1 VAAPPTVTS
10 HQRWR
15 GAIAYIA
22 GLAIVTALLAPA
34 HALADGDPASDEL
47 IGANVFYPFSP
58 QVDAGLQKT
67 LNSEAAAA
75 SRAHFPIKVALIESP
90 ADLGAIP
97 SLFAKPQQYADF
109 LDQEISFLNI
119 KQLLL
124 VVMPNG
130 YGVQGLGQAATT
142 AAGSLSKPR
151 SGQSDDL
158 ARAAIMAVP
167 KLAAAAGHP
176 VGAISSV
183 SGTGGPSS
191 TLTLSVLAAAA
202 IASAAAV
209 LTIRNRRATTT
220 ARPGFTPRDS
230 RRMVAKPR
238 LLIAATL
245 IAGGLGWA
253 IARGLTFYGLT
264 LPTIGYDLDQPPLLL
279 VLAGS
284 WLLYRSRRR

>member
-1 VAAPPTVTS
+1 MAKRSLRIIAVA
-10 HQRWR
+10 
-15 GAIAYIA
+15 
-22 GLAIVTALLAPA
+22 LAVALLAPPPA
-34 HALADGDPASDEL
+34 TLADGDPASDVL
-47 IGANVFYPFSP
+47 IGENVFYPYSP
-58 QVDAGLQKT
+58 AVSASLQKT
-67 LNSEAAAA
+67 LNAETAAAN
-75 SRAHFPIKVALIESP
+75 RAHFPLKVALIQSP
-90 ADLGAIP
+90 VDLGAIP
-97 SLFAKPQQYADF
+97 TLFGKPEQYAAF
-109 LDQEISFLNI
+109 LDQEISFLNM

-142 AAGSLSKPR
+142 AAASLSKPR

-176 VGAISSV
+176 VGTISSV
-183 SGTGGPSS
+183 SGTGGVSS

-202 IASAAAV
+202 IASAAVV

-220 ARPGFTPRDS
+220 ARLEFTPRDS
-230 RRMVAKPR
+230 RRIVAKPR

-279 VLAGS
+279 VLVGS
-284 WLLYRSRRR
+284 WLLYRSCRR

>member
-1 VAAPPTVTS
+1 M
-10 HQRWR
+10 RR
-15 GAIAYIA
+15 AIAWIA
-22 GLAIVTALLAPA
+22 VLTIVPAIVAPA
-34 HALADGDPASDEL
+34 PAMTDGDPASDEL

-58 QVDAGLQKT
+58 PVDADLQTT
-67 LNSEAAAA
+67 LNAETAAA

-109 LDQEISFLNI
+109 LDQEISFAGTTT
-119 KQLLL
+119 LLL

-130 YGVQGLGQAATT
+130 YGVQGVGQAATT
-142 AAGSLSKPR
+142 AAASLSKPR

-176 VGAISSV
+176 VGAISSA
-183 SGTGGPSS
+183 SGTGGVSS

-220 ARPGFTPRDS
+220 ARLEFTPRNS

-245 IAGGLGWA
+245 IAAGLGWA

-279 VLAGS
+279 VLVGS
-284 WLLYRSRRR
+284 WLLYRSRPR

>member
-1 VAAPPTVTS
+1 MAKRSLRIIAVA
-10 HQRWR
+10 
-15 GAIAYIA
+15 
-22 GLAIVTALLAPA
+22 LAVALLAPPPA
-34 HALADGDPASDEL
+34 TLADGDPASDVL
-47 IGANVFYPFSP
+47 IGENVFYPYSP
-58 QVDAGLQKT
+58 AVSASLQKT
-67 LNSEAAAA
+67 LNAETAAAN
-75 SRAHFPIKVALIESP
+75 RAHFPLKVALIQSP
-90 ADLGAIP
+90 VDLGAIP
-97 SLFAKPQQYADF
+97 TLFGKPEQYAAF
-109 LDQEISFLNI
+109 LDQEISFLNM

-142 AAGSLSKPR
+142 AAASLSKPR

-176 VGAISSV
+176 VGTISSV
-183 SGTGGPSS
+183 SGTGGVSS
-191 TLTLSVLAAAA
+191 TLTLSLLAAAA
-202 IASAAAV
+202 IASAAVV

-220 ARPGFTPRDS
+220 ARLEFTPRDS
-230 RRMVAKPR
+230 RRIVAKPR

-279 VLAGS
+279 VLVGS
-284 WLLYRSRRR
+284 WILYRSCRR

>member
-1 VAAPPTVTS
+1 MRTGVAKIIGIALVAA
-10 HQRWR
+10 
-15 GAIAYIA
+15 I
-22 GLAIVTALLAPA
+22 LAPA
-34 HALADGDPASDEL
+34 SALADGDPASDVLLGES
-47 IGANVFYPFSP
+47 VFYPYAP
-58 QVDAGLQKT
+58 TVTAGLQKT
-67 LNSEAAAA
+67 LNAEAAAA
-75 SRAHFPIKVALIESP
+75 GRAHFPIKVALIESP

-97 SLFAKPQQYADF
+97 TLFDKPQQYADF
-109 LDQEISFLNI
+109 LDQEISFANTLDP
-119 KQLLL
+119 LL

-130 YGVQGLGQAATT
+130 YGVRGLSPPATSGAA
-142 AAGSLSKPR
+142 SLSKPR

-183 SGTGGPSS
+183 SGTGGVSS

-220 ARPGFTPRDS
+220 ARLEFTPRNS

-245 IAGGLGWA
+245 IAGGLGWS

-279 VLAGS
+279 VLVGS
-284 WLLYRSRRR
+284 WLLYRSRPR

>member
-1 VAAPPTVTS
+1 MRTGVAKIIGIALVAA
-10 HQRWR
+10 
-15 GAIAYIA
+15 I
-22 GLAIVTALLAPA
+22 LAPA
-34 HALADGDPASDEL
+34 SALADGDPASDVLLGES
-47 IGANVFYPFSP
+47 VFYPYAP
-58 QVDAGLQKT
+58 TVTAGLQKT
-67 LNSEAAAA
+67 LNAEAAAA
-75 SRAHFPIKVALIESP
+75 GRAHFPIKVALIESP

-97 SLFAKPQQYADF
+97 TLFDKPQQYADF
-109 LDQEISFLNI
+109 LDQEISFANTLDP
-119 KQLLL
+119 LL

-130 YGVQGLGQAATT
+130 YGVRGLSPPATSGAA
-142 AAGSLSKPR
+142 SLSKPR

-183 SGTGGPSS
+183 SGTGGVSS

-220 ARPGFTPRDS
+220 ARLEFTPRNS

-279 VLAGS
+279 VLVGS
-284 WLLYRSRRR
+284 WLLYRSRPR